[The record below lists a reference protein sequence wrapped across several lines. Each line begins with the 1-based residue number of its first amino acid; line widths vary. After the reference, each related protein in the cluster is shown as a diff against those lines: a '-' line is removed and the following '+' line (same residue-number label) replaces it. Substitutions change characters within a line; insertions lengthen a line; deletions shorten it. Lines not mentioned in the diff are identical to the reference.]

1 MKKRIL
7 ALIVVLALVGAL
19 VPAIVFAAD
28 EDTVECTVTAVLVS
42 VSVSDGDVAY
52 GTLALGATKNTA
64 VYDASDN
71 PDGSDPAQTQTI
83 TNTGTVA
90 EDFNIKTSNA
100 DGGTNWTVAS
110 STGLLDEFT
119 HAYNVDATEYT
130 GSGTIPFT
138 TWSAADT
145 YVNDV
150 ATDVAVDGVRYLEL
164 EIGMPTSA
172 TDHTQHTIT
181 VTVLATQSS

>member
-71 PDGSDPAQTQTI
+71 PQTVVSRNHQVAIKEHGTARSRRTHSRSAQQ
-83 TNTGTVA
+83 
-90 EDFNIKTSNA
+90 
-100 DGGTNWTVAS
+100 
-110 STGLLDEFT
+110 
-119 HAYNVDATEYT
+119 
-130 GSGTIPFT
+130 
-138 TWSAADT
+138 
-145 YVNDV
+145 V
-150 ATDVAVDGVRYLEL
+150 ATKTGR
-164 EIGMPTSA
+164 P
-172 TDHTQHTIT
+172 
-181 VTVLATQSS
+181 